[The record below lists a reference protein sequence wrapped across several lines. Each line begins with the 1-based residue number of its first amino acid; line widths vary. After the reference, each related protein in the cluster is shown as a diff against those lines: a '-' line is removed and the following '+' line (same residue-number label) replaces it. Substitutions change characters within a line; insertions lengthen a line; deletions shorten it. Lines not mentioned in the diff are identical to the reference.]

1 MVFDV
6 MVFMQRPKETVH
18 DVFMGKP
25 GHKFHHTKSNNKSQ
39 DPQKGH

>member
-25 GHKFHHTKSNNKSQ
+25 GHKFHYTKSNNKSQ